1 MPTITETTDAPES
14 LATPYS
20 ATFGDVFEGEIET
33 SRERD
38 WVRFTLDGG
47 YGYTFN
53 FGGDGATTSLPDTNI
68 AIRNALGEFDFGL
81 NADGSIL
88 SGFTVSEDA
97 VYFFDLGSRYGSQTG
112 TYRLSVEQEIAGN
125 ISTVETLE
133 VGEVLQST
141 LDYNR
146 DRDWIQMELEGGYGY
161 VFSYRGD
168 GSASS

>member
-1 MPTITETTDAPES
+1 AS
-14 LATPYS
+14 
-20 ATFGDVFEGEIET
+20 
-33 SRERD
+33 
-38 WVRFTLDGG
+38 
-47 YGYTFN
+47 
-53 FGGDGATTSLPDTNI
+53 SLPSTDLDV
-68 AIRNALGEFDFGL
+68 RNALGEVEFGL
-81 NADGSIL
+81 DSSGSTL

-97 VYFFDLGSRYGSQTG
+97 MYFFDLGSRFNDASGG
-112 TYRLSVEQEIAGN
+112 YRFSVEQEIAGN

-141 LDYNR
+141 IDYNR